1 MLSGAFRR
9 LVVCLRV
16 AFGSG
21 LLLNSYCSAT
31 GLLEWVRSRVVRS
44 RVGWEM
50 LGALICLRAV
60 FVCVVVLWR
69 ETGDLVV
76 SSATVRGDVYLDFI
90 RSATSFP

>member
-1 MLSGAFRR
+1 
-9 LVVCLRV
+9 
-16 AFGSG
+16 
-21 LLLNSYCSAT
+21 
-31 GLLEWVRSRVVRS
+31 
-44 RVGWEM
+44 M

-90 RSATSFP
+90 RSVTSFP